1 MIYRHVSA
9 MLSEAVAALNC
20 RPGGIYVDGTLG
32 GGGHAEAI
40 CNKIAPDGILIG
52 IDQDR
57 AAIDHAHKVLA
68 SYAAHVHLFHGNYVQ
83 MPAYLSQLG
92 IGTVDGIMLDL
103 GLSQYQ
109 IEASGRGFSFQTDE
123 PLDMR
128 MDERNPMRAQD
139 IINHYPEDELHRI
152 FRQYGEERYARRIAH
167 AIVKARNEG
176 PIRTTGQLAGLIRR
190 AIPAAAAR
198 QKIHPATRIFMA
210 LRIAVNQELE
220 SLEKFLAFFM
230 DVLSV
235 GGRLCVLSFHSL
247 EDRLV
252 KQRFKYLAKG
262 CTCPPVYPKCICSGR
277 PAVRLIHKKVLRPT
291 QQEVIL
297 NPMARSTR
305 LRAVEKLTAGSAP
318 TGQAA

>member
-1 MIYRHVSA
+1 MTFRHVSA

-20 RPGGIYVDGTLG
+20 RRGGTYVDGTLG
-32 GGGHAEAI
+32 GGGHAKAI
-40 CNKIAPDGILIG
+40 CERIAPGGIFIG

-57 AAIDHAHKVLA
+57 AAIDHAQHSLT
-68 SYAAHVHLFHGNYVQ
+68 SIAAEIHLFHGNYVQ

-128 MDERNPMRAQD
+128 MDERNKVRAQD
-139 IINHYPEDELHRI
+139 IINQYPENELHHI
-152 FRQYGEERYARRIAH
+152 FRRYGEERYARRIAR
-167 AIVKARNEG
+167 AIVDGRAKA
-176 PIRTTGQLAGLIRR
+176 PIRTTGQLVGLIRR
-190 AIPAAAAR
+190 AVPAAAVR

-210 LRIAVNQELE
+210 LRIAVNQELD
-220 SLEKFLAFFM
+220 SLEKFLEFFM
-230 DVLSV
+230 DLLSV

-252 KQRFKYLAKG
+252 KQRFKYLAKK
-262 CTCPPVYPKCICSGR
+262 CTCPPEYPKCMCSGR

-291 QQEVIL
+291 EQEVIR
-297 NPMARSTR
+297 NPLARSTR
-305 LRAVEKLTAGSAP
+305 LRAVEKLAV
-318 TGQAA
+318 

>member
-1 MIYRHVSA
+1 MTLRHVSA

-32 GGGHAEAI
+32 GSGHAKAI
-40 CNKIAPDGILIG
+40 CEKIAPGGTLIG

-57 AAIDHAHKVLA
+57 AAIEHAHKILA
-68 SYAAHVHLFHGNYVQ
+68 SYGANVHLFHGNYAE
-83 MPAYLSQLG
+83 MPMYLSQIG
-92 IGTVDGIMLDL
+92 IAAVDGILLDL

-109 IEASGRGFSFQTDE
+109 IEASGRGFSFQADE

-128 MDERNPMRAQD
+128 MDERNTMRAQD
-139 IINHYPEDELHRI
+139 IINQYPENELYRI
-152 FRQYGEERYARRIAH
+152 FRQYGEERYARRIAR
-167 AIVKARNEG
+167 AIIDARGKASIE
-176 PIRTTGQLAGLIRR
+176 TTAQLVGLIRR

-210 LRIAVNQELE
+210 LRIAVNRELDC
-220 SLEKFLAFFM
+220 LEEFLETFM
-230 DVLSV
+230 DLLSV

-262 CTCPPVYPKCICSGR
+262 CTCPPEYPQCMCSGR

-291 QQEVIL
+291 EQEVL
-297 NPMARSTR
+297 RNPMARSTR
-305 LRAVEKLTAGSAP
+305 LRAVEKLAVDQRPIERA
-318 TGQAA
+318 